1 MNKIRVFSAGVAG
14 SLAKIAAQRFEAENQ
29 GATCE
34 VVLGGSTDGIRR
46 LRAGENFDVM
56 ILADSSNIDQMMMPE
71 YADSYFV
78 WGGNEMVIMGDGLNA
93 ANWKEKLLDPSV
105 SIRHMNPYG
114 DPSGYRAVMAMKLA
128 DKVEPGLSEKLLN
141 HPGYHGLDKE
151 QYTGPFKMLQPEEG
165 VYSIVYKSMAFSK
178 RAEFAPLPPQMNLG
192 VPACEEIYKT
202 AEFAVSDSETV
213 RGTTILHAITIPLNA
228 ANKAGGEAYAKLFL
242 ANRFP
247 IFGFTPVERKVGNW
261 NIKPAN
267 MWDNEARY
275 YSLMTLMEVNGTNK
289 QLDAVPLDAEDVVL
303 DCGCGPGRV
312 AIQAAKRVRKVICL
326 DSSEGMLEECKKNC
340 AAAGVTNVEF
350 VLADWQITEVGKT
363 IPEVDVVIQARGGG
377 GPSSLAMLRKAARKY
392 AVNMIW
398 SDGAP
403 CLPESRNKLFVGCY
417 SEEAQE
423 QHPDLRPFHRPKGL
437 RPGEKNDGKL
447 FGGKNP
453 VPMEDK
459 LPFDTAILRQKLNEL
474 GVEAHTTTVEE
485 GWDRQ
490 FKTKQEAY
498 DWLIQLSKYPEL
510 VNMDVFRAN
519 VDTYLTENEEG
530 WYFFLPTSTDITWFK
545 TRP

>member
-1 MNKIRVFSAGVAG
+1 MDSIRVFSAGVAA

-29 GATCE
+29 GAKCE
-34 VVLGGSTDGIRR
+34 VIIGGSTDGIRR
-46 LRAGENFDVM
+46 LRGGENFDVM

-71 YADSYFV
+71 FTDSYFV
-78 WGGNEMVIMGDGLNA
+78 WGGNEMVVMGHGINA
-93 ANWKEKLLDPSV
+93 ANWKEKLLDPTST
-105 SIRHMNPYG
+105 IRHLNPYG
-114 DPSGYRAVMAMKLA
+114 DPAGYRAVMSMKLA
-128 DKVEPGLSEKLLN
+128 DQVEPGLSEKLFH
-141 HPGYHGLDKE
+141 HPNYHGLEKD
-151 QYTGPFKMLQPEEG
+151 QYADPLKMLQVEEG
-165 VYSIVYKSMAFSK
+165 VYHIVYKSLAFTK
-178 RAEFAPLPPQMNLG
+178 RAEFAPLPPVMNLG
-192 VPACEEIYKT
+192 APSCEEIYRT
-202 AEFAVSDSETV
+202 AKFAVSDSETV

-228 ANKAGGEAYAKLFL
+228 VNRAGGEAYAKLFL

-247 IFGFTPVERKVGNW
+247 IFGFTPLERKVGNW

-267 MWDNEARY
+267 MWDTEARY

-312 AIQAAKRVRKVICL
+312 AIQAAKRVKKVICL
-326 DSSEGMLEECKKNC
+326 DSSEGMLAECRKNC
-340 AAAGVTNVEF
+340 AAAGITNVEF
-350 VLADWQITEVGKT
+350 ILADWQIAEVGKDY
-363 IPEVDVVIQARGGG
+363 PEVDVVIQARGGG
-377 GPSSLAMLRKAARKY
+377 GPSPLAKIQRTARKY
-392 AVNMIW
+392 SVNMMW

-423 QHPDLRPFHRPKGL
+423 QHPDLRPFHRPRGL

-453 VPMEDK
+453 VSMDDK
-459 LPFDTAILRQKLNEL
+459 LPMETVSLQRKLKEL
-474 GVEAHTTTVEE
+474 GIEAHTTAVEE

-510 VNMDVFRAN
+510 VNMEMFRKN
-519 VDTYLTENEEG
+519 VDSFLTENGEG
-530 WYFFLPTSTDITWFK
+530 WYFFLPTSTDVTWFK
-545 TRP
+545 TR